1 MKQIIYLLFLLLI
14 PFNVTSQILVNEI
27 FADNGTC
34 CLDDFDEEEDFVEII
49 NLSSQSIDCWLLF
62 WRFKWWKHNSD
73 GFPELTTIPPGEL
86 LVLWYD
92 NDEEQGPCILVQN

>member
-49 NLSSQSIDCWLLF
+49 NLSRSEEHTS
-62 WRFKWWKHNSD
+62 
-73 GFPELTTIPPGEL
+73 ELQTH
-86 LVLWYD
+86 D
-92 NDEEQGPCILVQN
+92 